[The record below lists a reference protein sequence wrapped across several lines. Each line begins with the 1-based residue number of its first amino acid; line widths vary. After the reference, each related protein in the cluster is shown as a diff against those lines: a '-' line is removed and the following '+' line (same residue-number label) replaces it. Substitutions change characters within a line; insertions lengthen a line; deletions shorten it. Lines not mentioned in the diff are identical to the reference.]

1 MVDGATPSTAA
12 AFLMVSSSPSA
23 CSALELK
30 ARNVPMAAQVA
41 DAAGFESVTI
51 CSGAPLAIE
60 DACDHSVGIELCQP
74 ANERDCVLIGVY
86 RCRPRTW

>member
-23 CSALELK
+23 FSALELK

-41 DAAGFESVTI
+41 DAAGFEI
-51 CSGAPLAIE
+51 GDHMQWCAPG
-60 DACDHSVGIELCQP
+60 D
-74 ANERDCVLIGVY
+74 
-86 RCRPRTW
+86 